1 MNKWIDQRGRQISVL
16 GVAGLVFTFILFAS
30 GSSVEAAGTISLG
43 SATSFGILSGA
54 GTTNSGNSVLLGDLG
69 NYPTGSYTNSG
80 SLNLTG
86 TNHFADSVTQS
97 AQADLQV
104 ALSNVNSQTPTGTI
118 PLELGGQT
126 LTAGVYRA
134 SNIEPYYTMNGV
146 LTLDGG
152 GNPNAIFVIKGTR
165 LSTTHDI
172 ANVKLI
178 NGAQSCNVY
187 WSFVTAATE
196 ASVNLGSGTNFTGS
210 ILIDRNIT
218 VSPDVVVKGRLL
230 STSGTIST
238 SFDYIYVPTC
248 SSPTPTPT
256 PSQTATSCGVSGPCS
271 PAPTPSPTVT
281 ANPTP
286 TPTPTVTAKPTP
298 SPTPTLALPPQVPI
312 KPKGFVATG
321 GGELLKSKGSHLVY
335 LARSTPLLISI
346 PRISVKA
353 NLISLGL
360 NKDGTLQVPTTGTV
374 AGWFSGA
381 PTPGEI
387 GPAIIVGHVDWDGK
401 LGVFYYL
408 KELKKGDRIT
418 ITRAD
423 HRIVTYSV
431 AETLIVSKLNFPT
444 EKVYGDLNF
453 AGLRL
458 ITCGGK
464 FDAKLKRHVDNVI
477 VFAKMVN

>member
-69 NYPTGSYTNSG
+69 NYPTGNYTNSG

-281 ANPTP
+281 YISDDPHT
-286 TPTPTVTAKPTP
+286 
-298 SPTPTLALPPQVPI
+298 
-312 KPKGFVATG
+312 
-321 GGELLKSKGSHLVY
+321 
-335 LARSTPLLISI
+335 STPC
-346 PRISVKA
+346 
-353 NLISLGL
+353 
-360 NKDGTLQVPTTGTV
+360 
-374 AGWFSGA
+374 
-381 PTPGEI
+381 
-387 GPAIIVGHVDWDGK
+387 GPAGQ
-401 LGVFYYL
+401 
-408 KELKKGDRIT
+408 EP
-418 ITRAD
+418 
-423 HRIVTYSV
+423 V
-431 AETLIVSKLNFPT
+431 AAAVPL
-444 EKVYGDLNF
+444 
-453 AGLRL
+453 
-458 ITCGGK
+458 
-464 FDAKLKRHVDNVI
+464 
-477 VFAKMVN
+477 